1 MGFII
6 AILVE
11 LYVEL
16 MLLIVP
22 EKNKTQKLITCC
34 KVLAGFVILAMF
46 ALVILGAVLIIDYQN
61 LSGIL
66 PISVAAV
73 LSLAQIILGIVFY
86 KKNH

>member
-1 MGFII
+1 MMDWKLLQTMII
-6 AILVE
+6 
-11 LYVEL
+11 
-16 MLLIVP
+16 P
-22 EKNKTQKLITCC
+22 
-34 KVLAGFVILAMF
+34 VILAMF

-61 LSGIL
+61 LLGIL